1 MNYSYLPLVLSIGVA
16 AVISTFLGGLFAI
29 RLKDRLHLILGFSA
43 GAVIAVALFDL
54 LPEAFELTGQ
64 GGIAGLTTVLIAA
77 GFLFYLVLDRFF
89 SLHSHDEHDC
99 HNPSHK
105 GKLGAIMLI
114 LHSFLDGLIIG
125 LSFKVSVSVGWVV
138 TAAVLAH
145 DFSDGIN
152 TANMVLRRHGSRVE
166 TLKWLVL
173 DSLAP
178 LAGILT
184 AVFISIDSF
193 GLGVILAIFTGF
205 FLYLGASD
213 LIPESHHQH
222 PTIWTTVATIL
233 GVVVLYLAIRIAG

>member
-54 LPEAFELTGQ
+54 LPEAFELTGR
-64 GGIAGLTTVLIAA
+64 GGVAGLTTALIAV

-105 GKLGAIMLI
+105 GKLGAVMLI

-125 LSFKVSVSVGWVV
+125 LSFKVSPSVGWVV
-138 TAAVLAH
+138 AVAVLAH

-152 TANMVLRRHGSRVE
+152 TANMVLRRHGSRLD
-166 TLKWLVL
+166 TLKWLSL
-173 DSLAP
+173 DALAP
-178 LAGILT
+178 MVGI
-184 AVFISIDSF
+184 AAAIFITVDNLV
-193 GLGVILAIFTGF
+193 LGSILAVFTGF